1 MGVLLFAGAEE
12 DGWVADGDG
21 TTGSWSTCGELVT
34 LGFASSALRPSSS
47 AVIMPVTVPTAT
59 TTEAAT
65 TMAPRRAARLRS
77 ALRAARRWARR
88 PDTVLVPLRGG
99 GRVPPFWEASG
110 PPTLPSAYDWDPSPM
125 GQLEQFTTSV
135 DAVVSRMRTLDAT
148 LPERDGIA
156 VFNRVYL
163 AVTEA
168 VDRRIDGSGF
178 PDARAAITLDA
189 RFAERYLAAVDA
201 VADERRPPACWRPL
215 FQFRR
220 HPGVRPLQFALAGI
234 NAHIGHDLAL
244 AVVDSCRTLNCE
256 PADLEDEFDRVG
268 DLLVSLEERI
278 REDLMPG
285 PDLLQIADPLTHL
298 LGAFSLERARDA
310 TWSAARALWALRR
323 LPDVAEEFT
332 ERLDAAV
339 GFAGRMLLTPLPD

>member
-1 MGVLLFAGAEE
+1 MAQLAHLTAPV
-12 DGWVADGDG
+12 G
-21 TTGSWSTCGELVT
+21 T
-34 LGFASSALRPSSS
+34 
-47 AVIMPVTVPTAT
+47 
-59 TTEAAT
+59 
-65 TMAPRRAARLRS
+65 
-77 ALRAARRWARR
+77 
-88 PDTVLVPLRGG
+88 
-99 GRVPPFWEASG
+99 
-110 PPTLPSAYDWDPSPM
+110 
-125 GQLEQFTTSV
+125 
-135 DAVVSRMRTLDAT
+135 VVSRMRALDED
-148 LPERDGIA
+148 LPERDGVA

-163 AVTEA
+163 TVTEE
-168 VDRRIDGSGF
+168 VERRLEAGRFGD
-178 PDARAAITLDA
+178 PRAAATLDV

-201 VADERRPPACWRPL
+201 AADGHRPPACWRPL

-244 AVVDSCRTLNCE
+244 AVVDACHTLDCE

-298 LGAFSLERARDA
+298 LGSWSLERARDA

-323 LPDVAEEFT
+323 FEDLAEEFA

-339 GFAGRMLLTPLPD
+339 GLAGRMLLTPLRG

>member
-1 MGVLLFAGAEE
+1 MAQLDHLTAPVGTV
-12 DGWVADGDG
+12 VA
-21 TTGSWSTCGELVT
+21 
-34 LGFASSALRPSSS
+34 
-47 AVIMPVTVPTAT
+47 
-59 TTEAAT
+59 
-65 TMAPRRAARLRS
+65 
-77 ALRAARRWARR
+77 
-88 PDTVLVPLRGG
+88 
-99 GRVPPFWEASG
+99 
-110 PPTLPSAYDWDPSPM
+110 
-125 GQLEQFTTSV
+125 
-135 DAVVSRMRTLDAT
+135 RMRALDAA

-163 AVTEA
+163 AVTEE
-168 VDRRIDGSGF
+168 VERRL
-178 PDARAAITLDA
+178 DAGRFADPGAAATLDV

-201 VADERRPPACWRPL
+201 EAAGRRPPACWRPL

-244 AVVDSCRTLNCE
+244 AVVDACRTLGCA

-298 LGAFSLERARDA
+298 LGSWSLERARDA
-310 TWSAARALWALRR
+310 TWAAARALWALRGFEG
-323 LPDVAEEFT
+323 VAEEFA

-339 GFAGRMLLTPLPD
+339 GLAGRMLLTPLRD

>member
-1 MGVLLFAGAEE
+1 MAHSEHLTA
-12 DGWVADGDG
+12 
-21 TTGSWSTCGELVT
+21 
-34 LGFASSALRPSSS
+34 
-47 AVIMPVTVPTAT
+47 PV
-59 TTEAAT
+59 
-65 TMAPRRAARLRS
+65 
-77 ALRAARRWARR
+77 
-88 PDTVLVPLRGG
+88 DTVV
-99 GRVPPFWEASG
+99 F
-110 PPTLPSAYDWDPSPM
+110 
-125 GQLEQFTTSV
+125 
-135 DAVVSRMRTLDAT
+135 RMRALDAA

-163 AVTEA
+163 SVTEE
-168 VDRRIDGSGF
+168 VERRL
-178 PDARAAITLDA
+178 DAGRFGDPRAAATLDV

-201 VADERRPPACWRPL
+201 AADDRRPPACWRPL

-244 AVVDSCRTLNCE
+244 AVVDSCRTLGCE

-268 DLLVSLEERI
+268 ELLVSLEERI

-298 LGAFSLERARDA
+298 LGSWSLERARDA

-323 LPDVAEEFT
+323 FGDLAEEFT

-339 GFAGRMLLTPLPD
+339 GLAGRMLLTPLRG

>member
-1 MGVLLFAGAEE
+1 
-12 DGWVADGDG
+12 
-21 TTGSWSTCGELVT
+21 
-34 LGFASSALRPSSS
+34 
-47 AVIMPVTVPTAT
+47 
-59 TTEAAT
+59 
-65 TMAPRRAARLRS
+65 MA
-77 ALRAARRWARR
+77 
-88 PDTVLVPLRGG
+88 
-99 GRVPPFWEASG
+99 
-110 PPTLPSAYDWDPSPM
+110 
-125 GQLEQFTTSV
+125 QLEQFTTPL
-135 DAVVSRMRTLDAT
+135 DAVVSRMRALEEA
-148 LPERDGIA
+148 LPDRDGVA

-168 VDRRIDGSGF
+168 VDRCVDSGRF
-178 PDARAAITLDA
+178 PDARAAITLDV

-201 VADERRPPACWRPL
+201 AARERRPPACWRPL

-244 AVVDSCRTLNCE
+244 AVVDTCRSLDCE
-256 PADLEDEFDRVG
+256 PADVEDEFDRVG

-298 LGAFSLERARDA
+298 LGAWSLERAREA
-310 TWSAARALWALRR
+310 TWTAARALWALRG

-332 ERLDAAV
+332 ERLDTAV